1 VEERRA
7 HIRLRTL
14 KGARIAINDHR
25 STFQCTVRNLSTGG
39 ALLRVASV
47 VGIPDSFDL
56 VMDDGR
62 EFACTAVWRSATEI
76 GVSFSPAQ

>member
-1 VEERRA
+1 MEERRA

-14 KGARIAINDHR
+14 KGARIAINDRR
-25 STFQCTVRNLSTGG
+25 STFQCMVRNLSEGG

-47 VGIPDSFDL
+47 VGIPDNFDL

-62 EFACTAVWRSATEI
+62 EFACTAVWRSVTEI
-76 GVSFSPAQ
+76 GVAFTPAA